1 MISLDELEN
10 GDRLV
15 LEDQFGYR
23 EEILKSG
30 GSYGHKK
37 GKVFGFTRDTGH
49 IDKIKV
55 LLEDGDD
62 IFYVYEDDL
71 KYWRMENLGDL
82 MTEEEMEE
90 ITRKLRKLEGEDE
103 ERKPISF
110 SCSNPMVERGH
121 LCCDGYCRMCHWGHP
136 VY

>member
-37 GKVFGFTRDTGH
+37 GRVFGFTRDTGH

-55 LLEDGDD
+55 PDD
-62 IFYVYEDDL
+62 FTREVLYIHGGLSYELRSKVYIPGEAGYDD
-71 KYWRMENLGDL
+71 
-82 MTEEEMEE
+82 
-90 ITRKLRKLEGEDE
+90 
-103 ERKPISF
+103 
-110 SCSNPMVERGH
+110 
-121 LCCDGYCRMCHWGHP
+121 
-136 VY
+136 